1 MEFQLEGESG
11 LIKAEVIRNKGSGE
25 MVFRINDKDYE
36 LKLLKSS
43 TSDFEFILGNTFHDV
58 KILHSDGPKYKVYV
72 DGVNIEIKKHS
83 KLLTEIIEKTLKS
96 KGSISQANIV
106 KSQIPGRV
114 VKISG
119 TQGEPIS
126 EGDPIVILESMKMQ
140 VAIKAHK
147 DGLLKEIKV
156 SEGSTVSR
164 YEVVAIIE

>member
-83 KLLTEIIEKTLKS
+83 KLLTEIIEKSLKS

-119 TQGEPIS
+119 TQGEPIK

-147 DGLLKEIKV
+147 DGVLKEIKV

>member
-43 TSDFEFILGNTFHDV
+43 TSGFEFILGNTFHDV

-83 KLLTEIIEKTLKS
+83 KLLTEIIEKSLKS

-119 TQGEPIS
+119 TQGEPIK

-147 DGLLKEIKV
+147 DGVLKEIKV

>member
-1 MEFQLEGESG
+1 MEFQLEGESD

-43 TSDFEFILGNTFHDV
+43 TSGFEFILGNTFHDV

-83 KLLTEIIEKTLKS
+83 KLLTEIIEKSLKS

-119 TQGEPIS
+119 TQGEPIK

>member
-43 TSDFEFILGNTFHDV
+43 TSGFEFILGNTFHDV

-83 KLLTEIIEKTLKS
+83 KLLTEIIEKSLKS

-119 TQGEPIS
+119 IKGEPIK

>member
-11 LIKAEVIRNKGSGE
+11 LIKAEVKRNKGSGE

-58 KILHSDGPKYKVYV
+58 KILHSDGPRYRVYV
-72 DGVNIEIKKHS
+72 DGVNIKIKKHS
-83 KLLTEIIEKTLKS
+83 KLTEIIEKSLKS
-96 KGSISQANIV
+96 RGSINQANIV

-119 TQGEPIS
+119 SKGEPIK

-147 DGLLKEIKV
+147 NGLLKEIKV

>member
-119 TQGEPIS
+119 TQGEPIK

>member
-1 MEFQLEGESG
+1 MEFQLEGESD

-83 KLLTEIIEKTLKS
+83 KLLTEIIEKSLKS

-119 TQGEPIS
+119 TQGEPIK

-147 DGLLKEIKV
+147 DGVLKEIKV

>member
-1 MEFQLEGESG
+1 VEFQLEGESG
-11 LIKAEVIRNKGSGE
+11 LIMAEVIRNKGSGE

-83 KLLTEIIEKTLKS
+83 KLLTEIIEKSLKS

-119 TQGEPIS
+119 TQGEPIK

>member
-1 MEFQLEGESG
+1 
-11 LIKAEVIRNKGSGE
+11 
-25 MVFRINDKDYE
+25 
-36 LKLLKSS
+36 
-43 TSDFEFILGNTFHDV
+43 
-58 KILHSDGPKYKVYV
+58 
-72 DGVNIEIKKHS
+72 
-83 KLLTEIIEKTLKS
+83 
-96 KGSISQANIV
+96 
-106 KSQIPGRV
+106 V

-119 TQGEPIS
+119 IKGEPIK

>member
-1 MEFQLEGESG
+1 MEFQLEGESD

-83 KLLTEIIEKTLKS
+83 KLLTEIIEKSLKS

-119 TQGEPIS
+119 TQGEPIK

>member
-58 KILHSDGPKYKVYV
+58 KILHSDGPRYKVYV

-83 KLLTEIIEKTLKS
+83 KLTEIIEKSLKS
-96 KGSISQANIV
+96 RGTINQANIV

-119 TQGEPIS
+119 TQGEPIK

-147 DGLLKEIKV
+147 NGLLKEIKV

>member
-1 MEFQLEGESG
+1 VEFQLEGESG

-83 KLLTEIIEKTLKS
+83 KLLTEIIEKSLKS

-119 TQGEPIS
+119 TQGEPIK

>member
-43 TSDFEFILGNTFHDV
+43 TSGFEFILGNTFHDV

-83 KLLTEIIEKTLKS
+83 KLLTEIIEKSLKS

-119 TQGEPIS
+119 TQGEPIK

>member
-83 KLLTEIIEKTLKS
+83 KLLTEIIEKSLKS

-119 TQGEPIS
+119 TQGEPIK

>member
-1 MEFQLEGESG
+1 MEFQLEGESD

-43 TSDFEFILGNTFHDV
+43 TSGFEFILGNTFHDV

-83 KLLTEIIEKTLKS
+83 KLLTEIIEKSLKS

-119 TQGEPIS
+119 TQGEPIK

-147 DGLLKEIKV
+147 DGVLKEIKV